1 MDHEFFTHS
10 LESNQSGWDWFSLQF
25 RNGSELMLYRIR
37 LKDGSVEPYSSGTY
51 VAADGK
57 STHLTSAEY
66 TLEPRKLP
74 TRCGRVPRRR
84 RDTLCAGPCGFRNLG
99 SWLKRPL
106 VFDSRRS
113 LDEPRGRRHIG
124 KARSMCKDR
133 AMASRSPG
141 LDIWR

>member
-66 TLEPRKLP
+66 TLEPTQAADQMWTSPNNEGPIPFAL
-74 TRCGRVPRRR
+74 
-84 RDTLCAGPCGFRNLG
+84 DLAG
-99 SWLKRPL
+99 SETW
-106 VFDSRRS
+106 D
-113 LDEPRGRRHIG
+113 RG
-124 KARSMCKDR
+124 
-133 AMASRSPG
+133 
-141 LDIWR
+141 